1 MSKDKKPKNPVSDEQ
16 VDKKWGGSANRVF
29 RGGGWYDDARFARLS
44 RRLYLD
50 PSYRNHGYLGFR
62 IVRNTP
68 KDPKDNK

>member
-16 VDKKWGGSANRVF
+16 VDKKWGGSADRVI
-29 RGGGWYDDARFARLS
+29 RGGGWNHGAGSARLS
-44 RRLYLD
+44 TRDGID
-50 PSYRNHGYLGFR
+50 PSDRDDNLGFR